1 MSPRYLTWLSNLTDI
16 LEILRFNLWAIRLC
30 GEWNT
35 TKLVF
40 SMFRDNLLA
49 NNHWLTLSSSTFR
62 LVSKTE
68 KTVFCYLDMMQTN
81 HLQHLVYHNTPTWLI
96 KFYDRQYQMLYISLK
111 KCHKMPQKCLKNA
124 SNWVPRE
131 SKQSAPLPSSVPHS
145 KLGCLLFITGSG
157 YRGTTLQGGGG
168 GGKA

>member
-1 MSPRYLTWLSNLTDI
+1 MFPFTWCLILDSTPIPLEMFLLNSCKYGFQFKLESKMSLRYLTWLSDLTDI

-62 LVSKTE
+62 LVSKFRMLVLSRNRFVSSAKRWKSKMLEHLGRSFIYKRKRSGPSTDPCGTPHE
-68 KTVFCYLDMMQTN
+68 TV
-81 HLQHLVYHNTPTWLI
+81 W
-96 KFYDRQYQMLYISLK
+96 
-111 KCHKMPQKCLKNA
+111 
-124 SNWVPRE
+124 
-131 SKQSAPLPSSVPHS
+131 
-145 KLGCLLFITGSG
+145 
-157 YRGTTLQGGGG
+157 
-168 GGKA
+168 